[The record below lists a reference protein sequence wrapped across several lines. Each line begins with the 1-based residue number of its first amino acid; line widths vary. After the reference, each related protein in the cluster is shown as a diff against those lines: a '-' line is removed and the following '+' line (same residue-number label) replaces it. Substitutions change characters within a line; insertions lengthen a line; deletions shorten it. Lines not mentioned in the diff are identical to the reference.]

1 MKQFRIPFLGSI
13 AVFGPEQGFLTFEPE
28 LRGRLLKGDKSPAV
42 WGKRE
47 LSLGRLAR
55 GERAREYALVN
66 GDVLL
71 SNRVITD
78 AGVLYLTQ
86 DWVNDAND
94 ITNFNYHAHGTG
106 TQAESV
112 NDGSAGTLPSG
123 LQTAV
128 GTRAAGTKSL
138 VGSSGSRGVQSVGT
152 ISVSTTSAITEHG
165 LFSASTSGTLWDRS
179 VFSAINVV
187 NGDSIQYTYTCTI
200 NSGG

>member
-1 MKQFRIPFLGSI
+1 MKQIKIPFLGSL
-13 AVFGPEQGFLTFEPE
+13 ALFGPEQGFLTFEPE
-28 LRGRLLKGDKSPAV
+28 LRGRLVKGDKSPAV

-47 LSLGRLAR
+47 LSLGRLVR

-66 GDVLL
+66 GGLLL
-71 SNRVITD
+71 SNKVITD

-86 DWVNDAND
+86 DWVSDAGD

-106 TQAESV
+106 TGSESTG
-112 NDGSAGTLPSG
+112 DTALGTPLGSRS
-123 LQTAV
+123 
-128 GTRAAGTKSL
+128 AGTKSL

-152 ISVSTTSAITEHG
+152 IAVSTTSAVTEHG
-165 LFSASTSGTLWDRS
+165 IFSAATAGTLWDRS